1 MPSSR
6 QRCSRLA
13 TALRDRRRMD
23 VARPADRRSVQDPGG
38 IVLPDRRAGGVASD
52 ADSPYLFL
60 ELPLSRPERDVDP
73 TPPASTC
80 RSAPSRIGSA
90 SPPRRMFPGASTVAT
105 VSRPAMT
112 GLRPSGTDP
121 IWSRIGKTAR
131 AHRMLTLG
139 RTPPIRI
146 RAGPLRR
153 RGSRRVAE
161 GHPDP
166 VLETGSEPGFGR
178 RHRPRAPVL
187 ADRHEG
193 EGRLGHLHGDL
204 ARPFAPPDLDLDA

>member
-1 MPSSR
+1 MQPLGDRPAGSAQDGCGSPCR
-6 QRCSRLA
+6 P
-13 TALRDRRRMD
+13 ALGSGSGRDRPAGSTGCRRR
-23 VARPADRRSVQDPGG
+23 VGRRQPG
-38 IVLPDRRAGGVASD
+38 R
-52 ADSPYLFL
+52 FL

-73 TPPASTC
+73 TRPASTC
-80 RSAPSRIGSA
+80 RSAPSRIGAA

-121 IWSRIGKTAR
+121 IGSRIGKTAR

-161 GHPDP
+161 GRPDP